1 MMIETFMEP
10 KPQSRILI
18 PRLLFGIFFT
28 VFLCTIL
35 NSALYA
41 LLGQSDTG
49 TILGSTGFVIA
60 IGFGVISGILTGC
73 VWGVIQTKHSGKLM
87 LGIVGAFI
95 GLLVSIIVY
104 ILFRNSVNFQ
114 GANLF
119 IGFFVS
125 FCIIFAG
132 LLFGT
137 LIGTILDTTW
147 LLVSQKLG
155 NGNAGNQL

>member
-1 MMIETFMEP
+1 MRWGMIIEAFMEP
-10 KPQSRILI
+10 KPQSRILFI
-18 PRLLFGIFFT
+18 RLLFGIFFT

-41 LLGQSDTG
+41 LLGQTDTG
-49 TILGSTGFVIA
+49 TIFGSTGFVIT
-60 IGFGVISGILTGC
+60 IGLGVISGIMAGG
-73 VWGVIQTKHSGKLM
+73 VWGMVQTKHSGKLM
-87 LGIVGAFI
+87 LGLVGVFI
-95 GLLVSIIVY
+95 GLLVSITVY

-125 FCIIFAG
+125 FCIMFAG
-132 LLFGT
+132 FIFGT

-147 LLVSQKLG
+147 LLVSQKLR
-155 NGNAGNQL
+155 